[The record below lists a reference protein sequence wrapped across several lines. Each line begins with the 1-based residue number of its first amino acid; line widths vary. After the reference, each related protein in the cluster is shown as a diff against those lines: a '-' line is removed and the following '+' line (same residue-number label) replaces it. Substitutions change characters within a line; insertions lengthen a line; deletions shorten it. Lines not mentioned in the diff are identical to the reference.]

1 MSASFVTLSALAIKQ
16 ITIYGGVFLI
26 VTGLI
31 GGLLN
36 SIVLLSLQTFRQ
48 SSCAFYLT
56 IMSMANIGQLFV
68 GVLLSRLMIT
78 IFGIDLTILS
88 LFYCKCQSVFFQL
101 FMFTSFTCLCL
112 ATIDQYCATC
122 SRLRWQ
128 QFCNVKL
135 ARRITAISIIIIIL
149 HGLPPVVVNN
159 HIQSSVNGSISCKST
174 NAIYTQYR
182 TYISILI
189 LGGFLPLTIA
199 SIFGIM
205 AYHNVQQ
212 LAYRTVPLVRRELD
226 KQLTVMV
233 LIQVVV
239 NAFALIPY
247 TIVNVLQLNTSITSN
262 PVSAA
267 KLQITSNVTFIMYYI
282 YFAVSI
288 I

>member
-1 MSASFVTLSALAIKQ
+1 MSASFVASSALAIKQ
-16 ITIYGGVFLI
+16 ITIYGGIFLI
-26 VTGLI
+26 VTGVI

-78 IFGIDLTILS
+78 IFGIDLTIRS
-88 LFYCKCQSVFFQL
+88 LFYCKCQSLFFQL

-128 QFCNVKL
+128 KFCNVKL
-135 ARRITAISIIIIIL
+135 ARRLTAISICIIIL
-149 HGLPPVVVNN
+149 HGIPPLVVNN
-159 HIQSSVNGSISCKST
+159 HIQSSVNGNISCVST
-174 NAIYTQYR
+174 NAIYTKYR
-182 TYISILI
+182 TYVSILI
-189 LGGFLPLTIA
+189 LGGFLPVTIA

-239 NAFALIPY
+239 NAFALTPY
-247 TIVNVLQLNTSITSN
+247 TIVNVLALNTSITSD

-267 KLQITSNVTFIMYYI
+267 KLQISSNVTFIMYYI